1 MTGKNIDKIAN
12 YHLTSLHSSPF
23 ICFKPH
29 RKNQSCTEAGGQN
42 ERGNG
47 EIEKIPVQEELFTTY
62 ISTGTTHGGQGT
74 GSFLVLSEFDLDT
87 AGNPFEND
95 QKQND
100 NCKTST
106 VEDNT
111 TRGYMGIIISLK
123 SIVLS

>member
-23 ICFKPH
+23 IYFTPH

-95 QKQND
+95 QKQ
-100 NCKTST
+100 K
-106 VEDNT
+106 
-111 TRGYMGIIISLK
+111 
-123 SIVLS
+123 